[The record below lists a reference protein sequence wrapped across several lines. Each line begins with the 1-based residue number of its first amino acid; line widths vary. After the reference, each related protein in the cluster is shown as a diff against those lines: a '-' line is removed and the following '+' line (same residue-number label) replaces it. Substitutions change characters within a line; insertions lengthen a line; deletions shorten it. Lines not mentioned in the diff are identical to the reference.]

1 MLSPFYSFGKRKIIM
16 ARIRI
21 QRLEKELT
29 KLISNTIL
37 YKLRD
42 KNIQSVTIT
51 SVKLTNDMSLARV
64 YFTHLGVESDKKVIT
79 SLTRSSGF
87 IKKQIADAKLMRRI
101 PELIFAYDEIAD
113 NARQIEDI
121 LNKIRAEKD
130 TEDADD

>member
-1 MLSPFYSFGKRKIIM
+1 M